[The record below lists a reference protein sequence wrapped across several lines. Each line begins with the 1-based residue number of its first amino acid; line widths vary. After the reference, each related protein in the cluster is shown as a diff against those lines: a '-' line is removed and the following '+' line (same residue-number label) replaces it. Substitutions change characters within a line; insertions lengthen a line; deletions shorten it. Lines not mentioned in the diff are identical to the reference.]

1 MIKNLEIKD
10 DTIRYN
16 SHKVLLIVSQNQPEV
31 LYLHWDFFVELL
43 KRKNNFHKVIG
54 IQILANLAKVDINNK
69 FQEIFDVY
77 HNLIDA
83 KSVMTASHLAANL
96 GKIAKVKPDL
106 RKKITEVLLNIDQTH
121 HESGRKDLIK
131 AYVIESFREYFEDIK
146 NKEEVIKFIK
156 NQLKSNS
163 PKTRKIAENFIDKIR
178 S

>member
-1 MIKNLEIKD
+1 
-10 DTIRYN
+10 
-16 SHKVLLIVSQNQPEV
+16 
-31 LYLHWDFFVELL
+31 
-43 KRKNNFHKVIG
+43 
-54 IQILANLAKVDINNK
+54 
-69 FQEIFDVY
+69 
-77 HNLIDA
+77 
-83 KSVMTASHLAANL
+83 MTASHLAANL

-131 AYVIESFREYFEDIK
+131 AYVIESFHEYFEDIK